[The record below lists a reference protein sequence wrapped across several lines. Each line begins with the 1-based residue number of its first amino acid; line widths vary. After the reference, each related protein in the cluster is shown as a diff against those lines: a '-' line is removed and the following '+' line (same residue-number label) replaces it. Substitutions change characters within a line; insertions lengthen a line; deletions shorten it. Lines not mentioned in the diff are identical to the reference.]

1 MHNKIPRVQI
11 YGMASEFLFRETEE
25 LFRILA
31 DLKYWIKA
39 IEKRITYAHN

>member
-1 MHNKIPRVQI
+1 MNDKILSRSHP
-11 YGMASEFLFRETEE
+11 YGMASEFLFRDKEE

-39 IEKRITYAHN
+39 Q